1 MKLPFMPETWSM
13 FLPTLVAGWGLLLGG
28 FHWGSWVLIVLGVAV
43 LVIAGLILNFFRD
56 FERKPERELGPK
68 EILAP
73 ADGKVVVLKTAV
85 EKFYLKKASVHIAI
99 FMNPLNN
106 HVQRAPFDGKV
117 VKKVYHPGEFMAA
130 YEDKADLVNE
140 QAHLVVD
147 LQMRSEK
154 GKGKKVKSVGRIV
167 LKQIA
172 GFLCRRVRTTPEQG
186 DAIAR
191 GKRIG
196 RILLG
201 SRVDVFLPKGFKP
214 AVKLG
219 DQVRAGV
226 TILGEL

>member
-13 FLPTLVAGWGLLLGG
+13 FVPALLAGWALTLSGA
-28 FHWGSWVLIVLGVAV
+28 HWENPWMAGAGIII
-43 LVIAGLILNFFRD
+43 LVIAALILNFFRD
-56 FERKPERELGPK
+56 FERSPERPLKPK
-68 EILAP
+68 EIVSP
-73 ADGKVVVLKTAV
+73 ADGKVVVLKTV
-85 EKFYLKKASVHIAI
+85 TEKFYLKKPSVQIAI

-117 VKKVYHPGEFMAA
+117 VKKVYHPGEFLAA
-130 YEDKADLVNE
+130 YDDKADLVNE

-147 LQMRSEK
+147 LK
-154 GKGKKVKSVGRIV
+154 LKGKKTRIV
-167 LKQIA
+167 IKQIA
-172 GFLCRRVRTTPEQG
+172 GLLCRRVKTTPDQG
-186 DAIAR
+186 DSIIR

-201 SRVDVFLPKGFKP
+201 SRVDVFFPKGFKSS
-214 AVKLG
+214 VKIG

>member
-1 MKLPFMPETWSM
+1 MPETWSM
-13 FLPTLVAGWGLLLGG
+13 FLPALFAGWALLLAGA
-28 FHWGSWVLIVLGVAV
+28 HWGNPALIVLGGAV

-56 FERKPERELGPK
+56 FERRPAKALKPK
-68 EILAP
+68 EVLSP

-85 EKFYLKKASVHIAI
+85 EKFYLKKPSVHIAI

-117 VKKVYHPGEFMAA
+117 VQKVYHPGEFLAA

-147 LQMRSEK
+147 LKSPGQK
-154 GKGKKVKSVGRIV
+154 GKSAGRIV

-172 GFLCRRVRTTPEQG
+172 GLLCRRVKTTPGKG
-186 DAIAR
+186 DGMVR
-191 GKRIG
+191 GERFG

-201 SRVDVFLPKGFKP
+201 SRVDLFLPKGFKP
-214 AVKLG
+214 SVKLG

-226 TILGEL
+226 TVLGEI

>member
-1 MKLPFMPETWSM
+1 MAS
-13 FLPTLVAGWGLLLGG
+13 G
-28 FHWGSWVLIVLGVAV
+28 HWDNPVLGFLGVVV
-43 LVIAGLILNFFRD
+43 LVVAALILNFFRD
-56 FERKPERELGPK
+56 FERTPETAPGPK
-68 EILAP
+68 EVLSP
-73 ADGKVVVLKTAV
+73 ADGKIVVLKV
-85 EKFYLKKASVHIAI
+85 VKEKFYLKKPTLQIAI

-117 VKKVYHPGEFMAA
+117 VKKVYHPGEFLAA
-130 YEDKADLVNE
+130 YDDKADLVNE

-147 LQMRSEK
+147 LKSRGKK
-154 GKGKKVKSVGRIV
+154 GKVAGRIV

-172 GFLCRRVRTTPEQG
+172 GLLCRRVKTTPNAGQT
-186 DAIAR
+186 IQR

-201 SRVDVFLPKGFKP
+201 SRVDIFLPKGFKS

>member
-1 MKLPFMPETWSM
+1 M
-13 FLPTLVAGWGLLLGG
+13 FLPTLVVGWVLLLAG
-28 FHWGSWVLIVLGVAV
+28 FHWGNWFLIVLGVAV
-43 LVIAGLILNFFRD
+43 LVISALILNFFRD
-56 FERKPERELGPK
+56 FERRPERALKPK
-68 EILAP
+68 EILSP
-73 ADGKVVVLKTAV
+73 ADGKVVVLKKAT
-85 EKFYLKKASVHIAI
+85 EKFYLKKPSVHIAI

-117 VKKVYHPGEFMAA
+117 VKKVYHPGEFLAA
-130 YEDKADLVNE
+130 YDDKADLVNE

-147 LQMRSEK
+147 LKAPGKK
-154 GKGKKVKSVGRIV
+154 GKVLGRIV

-172 GFLCRRVRTTPEQG
+172 GLLCRRVRTTPDQG
-186 DAIAR
+186 DVIVR

>member
-13 FLPTLVAGWGLLLGG
+13 FIPAFLAGWALLLVSGYWGG
-28 FHWGSWVLIVLGVAV
+28 ELLGFLGVIV
-43 LVIAGLILNFFRD
+43 LVISALILNFFRD
-56 FERKPERELGPK
+56 FERHPERALRPK
-68 EILAP
+68 EVLSP
-73 ADGKVVVLKTAV
+73 ADGKIVVMGVVK
-85 EKFYLKKASVHIAI
+85 EKFYLKKPALQIAI

-106 HVQRAPFDGKV
+106 HVQRAPYGGKV
-117 VKKVYHPGEFMAA
+117 IKRVYHPGEFLAA

-140 QAHLVVD
+140 QAHLVMD
-147 LQMRSEK
+147 LRAP
-154 GKGKKVKSVGRIV
+154 GKKGRALGRIV
-167 LKQIA
+167 IKQIA
-172 GFLCRRVRTTPEQG
+172 GLLCRRVRTTPAKG
-186 DAIAR
+186 DVIER

-226 TILGEL
+226 TVLGEL

>member
-1 MKLPFMPETWSM
+1 M
-13 FLPTLVAGWGLLLGG
+13 FLPTMAVGWALLLGG
-28 FHWGSWVLIVLGVAV
+28 FHWGNWFLIVLGVAV
-43 LVIAGLILNFFRD
+43 LVISALILNFFRD
-56 FERKPERELGPK
+56 FERSPERELKPK
-68 EILAP
+68 EILSP

-85 EKFYLKKASVHIAI
+85 EKFYLKKPSVHIAI

-106 HVQRAPFDGKV
+106 HVQRAPYDGKV

-147 LQMRSEK
+147 LKTPGKK
-154 GKGKKVKSVGRIV
+154 GKAAGRIV
-167 LKQIA
+167 IKQIA
-172 GFLCRRVRTTPEQG
+172 GFLCRRVRTTPDKGEG
-186 DAIAR
+186 IIR

-214 AVKLG
+214 AVKMG

-226 TILGEL
+226 TILGKLK